1 MKMISKLIAI
11 FIGLLVSIIGIL
23 ILIIESKN
31 KKIKKIE
38 DENWELFNQLDSV
51 ESKNNIL
58 IEELK
63 IEREH
68 NEKLSKKL
76 ANISNMPIDDILHE
90 LQDNKN
96 S

>member
-1 MKMISKLIAI
+1 MISKLIAI
-11 FIGLLVSIIGIL
+11 FIGAVALVIGIL
-23 ILIIESKN
+23 ILIIKSKN
-31 KKIKKIE
+31 KKIKEID

-68 NEKLSKKL
+68 NDKLAKKL
-76 ANISNMPIDDILHE
+76 ADISTMSIDDVLHE
-90 LQDNKN
+90 LQNDKN

>member
-1 MKMISKLIAI
+1 MISKLIAI
-11 FIGLLVSIIGIL
+11 FIGSLVLVIGIL
-23 ILIIESKN
+23 ILIIKSKN
-31 KKIKKIE
+31 KKIKEID

-68 NEKLSKKL
+68 NDKLTKKL
-76 ANISNMPIDDILHE
+76 ADISCMSIDDVLHE
-90 LQDNKN
+90 LQNDKN
-96 S
+96 D